1 MNADAL
7 KEILEKLVATIEAL
21 GNQTAALT
29 ASGDPLQSINEQP
42 GAASIAGDIRRE
54 TMELRKLFDKRVSD
68 L

>member
-7 KEILEKLVATIEAL
+7 KELLEKLVATIETL

-29 ASGDPLQSINEQP
+29 ASGDTLRAINEQP
-42 GAASIAGDIRRE
+42 GAASIAGDIRWK
-54 TMELRKLFDKRVSD
+54 TMELRKLFDKRVGD